1 MKQLIYLLV
10 LLPVFSVTEIL
21 RLPRLNNVVLI
32 VVVVGLIVLV
42 SKKIRID
49 ENFIYSWVIGLGL
62 TLSII
67 FRFMFT
73 GDIKNTDLIF
83 PLLWIF
89 FPLFLLYWERFN
101 VASRIKFS
109 HWLFFLNFTYA
120 FIQIILS
127 RFLNYSLMIHRT
139 FSDYKI
145 SNFSQDSPFSY
156 LGLNNIHQF
165 ISSHLGA
172 VASGLLIE
180 RVDLALLCIL
190 CIFQSKIFNNKR
202 LIIPISKQSKFY
214 RYLRRINVCLSLIL
228 LTITGSSLSIAVL
241 IFPVLILI
249 NYLVNSM
256 RIKFVVKLFKN
267 NLSKKLGITIQICLG
282 LIMTYLFFIFLIP
295 IVASWITFFDAS
307 TRISSIV
314 LFDSLSKN
322 FGERLDILF
331 FGAGTVTTSDIEAGI
346 GALGWNLT
354 EDSLLPRS
362 LDILGY
368 TFNSFGLFGFLPFIL
383 CYPLLLNAS
392 TTLNRQTIIS
402 FCLFSFAGA
411 GSPIS
416 YIYVYGII
424 LSRPKKLSK
433 TKTNNLLKQSFI

>member
-1 MKQLIYLLV
+1 
-10 LLPVFSVTEIL
+10 
-21 RLPRLNNVVLI
+21 
-32 VVVVGLIVLV
+32 
-42 SKKIRID
+42 
-49 ENFIYSWVIGLGL
+49 
-62 TLSII
+62 
-67 FRFMFT
+67 
-73 GDIKNTDLIF
+73 
-83 PLLWIF
+83 
-89 FPLFLLYWERFN
+89 
-101 VASRIKFS
+101 
-109 HWLFFLNFTYA
+109 
-120 FIQIILS
+120 
-127 RFLNYSLMIHRT
+127 MIHRT